1 MTTKQ
6 YLAAFAIFI
15 VLIGFISSREDHA
28 IEPRR
33 PGGAVVGVPP
43 ICASYQL
50 LFLKLSSIQTV

>member
-15 VLIGFISSREDHA
+15 VLIGFHSSREDHA

-33 PGGAVVGVPP
+33 PGGAVVAVLP
-43 ICASYQL
+43 IRASYQL
-50 LFLKLSSIQTV
+50 LFLK